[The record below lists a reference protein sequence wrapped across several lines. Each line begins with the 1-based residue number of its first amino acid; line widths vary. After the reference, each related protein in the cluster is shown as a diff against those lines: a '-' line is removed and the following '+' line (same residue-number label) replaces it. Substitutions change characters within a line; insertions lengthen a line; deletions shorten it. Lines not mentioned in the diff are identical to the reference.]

1 MPAFMTP
8 YSPFQLLDLAGYSLW
23 FVEGFF
29 SLAEISIDNHEERNV
44 RHVHVRKLSVEEE
57 TKS

>member
-29 SLAEISIDNHEERNV
+29 PWL
-44 RHVHVRKLSVEEE
+44 KSV
-57 TKS
+57 